1 MKTFLKSHLEQ
12 ALAKAGMSFLPEDIY
27 FEIPKNQDHGDLST
41 NVAFTLAKRA
51 KANPRAVAQQ
61 ILDLL
66 SIPEELV
73 EKPEIAG
80 PGFINFKFK
89 PAYFISEVGALLKT
103 GSTYGRHEVGKGQRV
118 MVEFVSANPTGPL
131 TIGHGRQAVL
141 GDTIA
146 NLMEWLGYEVVREYY
161 FNNAGRQMRVL
172 GDSVRLRYLEEF
184 GEKIEFP
191 QDYYQGEYIRDIARE
206 MIKEHGDSLRG
217 SDDVIPFKDKAEAVI
232 FEDIKNSCRRL
243 GINHDVYYNEN
254 SLYENG
260 HVDESLA
267 LLREKGVTY
276 DKDGAVWFKTT
287 DFGNEQDKVLV
298 KSTGE
303 PTYRLPDIAYH
314 IQKFKRGFD
323 KVVDIFGSDHIAT
336 YPDVLLALK
345 ILGYDPAM
353 ITVLIHQFVT
363 VTQAGEIV
371 KMSTRKANFITLDWL
386 TDEAGADVVRFFFL
400 MRSMGAHLN
409 FDLDLAKKETDEN
422 PVFYLQYA
430 HARIASIVRKA
441 EDAAELKYSD
451 SVDLSP
457 LGNAD
462 ELDLIRLLLQ
472 FPETV
477 LLTATHYEPHR
488 LIVYLN
494 EVATQ
499 FHKFYHSNY
508 VIGVGK
514 ELGNARLALCVATKT
529 VLKNGF
535 DILGISAPER
545 M

>member
-1 MKTFLKSHLEQ
+1 MKQYLTTQISQ
-12 ALAKAGMSFLPEDIY
+12 ALQSAGISFNPDDLYFELPKKAEHGDLASNIAFNLAKAQKS
-27 FEIPKNQDHGDLST
+27 
-41 NVAFTLAKRA
+41 
-51 KANPRAVAQQ
+51 NPRALAQA
-61 ILDLL
+61 IVDHIKDTDGFL
-66 SIPEELV
+66 
-73 EKPEIAG
+73 EKIEIAG

-89 PAYFISEVGALLKT
+89 SSFYPASLKSILTSDTNYGKHSVGQNK
-103 GSTYGRHEVGKGQRV
+103 KV

-141 GDTIA
+141 GDTVA
-146 NLMEWLGYEVVREYY
+146 NLLEWLGYDVVREYY

-172 GDSVRLRYLEEF
+172 GTSVYLRYMQEL
-184 GEKIEFP
+184 GESIELP
-191 QDYYQGEYIRDIARE
+191 DDHYQGEYIRDIAKE
-206 MIKEHGDSLRG
+206 MIKEHGNKLKNTTDVSL
-217 SDDVIPFKDKAEAVI
+217 FTAKAEEVI
-232 FEDIKNSCRRL
+232 FADIKNSCDRL
-243 GINHDVYYNEN
+243 GIKHNVYYNEN

-260 HVDESLA
+260 HVDSTLQA
-267 LLREKGVTY
+267 LRDKGVIY

-287 DFGNEQDKVLV
+287 DFGNEVDKVLV

-323 KVVDIFGSDHIAT
+323 KVVDLFGSDHIAT

-345 ILGYDPAM
+345 ILGYDPSM

-363 VTQAGEIV
+363 VTQNNEIV

-409 FDLDLAKKETDEN
+409 FDLDLAKKESDEN

-430 HARIASIVRKA
+430 HARISSIIRKA
-441 EDAAELKYSD
+441 AESNLTFSLN
-451 SVDLSP
+451 SDLSV
-457 LGNAD
+457 LTD
-462 ELDLIRLLLQ
+462 KEETDLIKILLQ

-477 LLTATHYEPHR
+477 LLTAESYEPHR
-488 LIVYLN
+488 LITYLN
-494 EVATQ
+494 DVAGY
-499 FHKFYHSNY
+499 FHKFYHGHY
-508 VIGVGK
+508 VIGVDQKIG
-514 ELGNARLALCVATKT
+514 EARLALCHATKI
-529 VLKNGF
+529 VLRNGF
-535 DILGISAPER
+535 SILGINAPEK

>member
-1 MKTFLKSHLEQ
+1 MKTYLTTQLTEALKSASIEFSAEQ
-12 ALAKAGMSFLPEDIY
+12 LF
-27 FEIPKNQDHGDLST
+27 FEVPKNEEHGDLST
-41 NVAFTLAKRA
+41 NVAFLLAKA
-51 KANPRAVAQQ
+51 QKSNPRAMAQK
-61 ILDLL
+61 ILDSLKD
-66 SIPEELV
+66 PENFF
-73 EKPEIAG
+73 EKTEIAG

-89 PAYFISEVGALLKT
+89 PIFLTSSLSQILSGKEN
-103 GSTYGRHEVGKGQRV
+103 YGRHQVGKNKKI

-141 GDTIA
+141 GDTVA
-146 NLMEWLGYEVVREYY
+146 NLMEWLGYDVTREYY

-172 GDSVRLRYLEEF
+172 GNSVFLRYKQEL
-184 GEKIEFP
+184 GEDIDFP
-191 QDYYQGEYIRDIARE
+191 DDHYQGEYIRDIAIE
-206 MIKEHGDSLRG
+206 MIKEHGDKLKNTE
-217 SDDVIPFKDKAEAVI
+217 DLLPFTAKAEAVI
-232 FEDIKNSCRRL
+232 FEDIKNSCKRL
-243 GINHDVYYNEN
+243 GIEHDIYYNEN

-260 HVDESLA
+260 HVESTLKA
-267 LLREKGVTY
+267 LREKGVIY

-314 IQKFKRGFD
+314 IQKFNRGFD

-345 ILGYDPAM
+345 ILGYDPSR

-363 VTQAGEIV
+363 VTQNNEIV

-386 TDEAGADVVRFFFL
+386 TDETGSDVVRFFFL

-409 FDLDLAKKETDEN
+409 FDLDLAKKESDEN

-430 HARIASIVRKA
+430 HARISSIIRKGHEA
-441 EDAAELKYSD
+441 GLDYNEN
-451 SVDLSP
+451 VDLSI
-457 LGNAD
+457 LKD
-462 ELDLIRLLLQ
+462 KEETDLIKILLQ

-477 LLTATHYEPHR
+477 LLTGESYEPHR
-488 LIVYLN
+488 LITYLN
-494 EVATQ
+494 DVATV
-499 FHKFYHSNY
+499 FHKFYHGHY
-508 VIGVGK
+508 VIGVEK
-514 ELGNARLALCVATKT
+514 QLGEARLALCVATKI
-529 VLKNGF
+529 VLKNAF
-535 DILGISAPER
+535 DILGISAPEK